1 LKVGDRIEKT
11 KIIPVKWIPDN
22 HDSDW
27 DGVPN
32 YRDCQ
37 PFNPNKQDDEKE
49 KKSFAMLCFE
59 KGYGA
64 YKLSDIVNELEKDK
78 QKRK

>member
-1 LKVGDRIEKT
+1 MKRT
-11 KIIPVKWIPDN
+11 KIVPVKWIPDN

-32 YRDCQ
+32 CIDYQ
-37 PFNPNKQDDEKE
+37 PFNPNKQEDEKE

-59 KGYGA
+59 KGYSA
-64 YKLSDIVNELEKDK
+64 YKLSDIVNELEENKLKHK